1 MKNVSVVSFARNI
14 RPLFRDEYINYVK
27 PMNILLDQ
35 YTYMSNAANNH
46 QNAKRVY
53 DSLTGKTKPRMP
65 IDRPY
70 WTKDELDLFKN
81 WMNGGYKP

>member
-1 MKNVSVVSFARNI
+1 MTAAVSGPDGYESGAAVR
-14 RPLFRDEYINYVK
+14 RDCETRFSSDVIV
-27 PMNILLDQ
+27 DQ